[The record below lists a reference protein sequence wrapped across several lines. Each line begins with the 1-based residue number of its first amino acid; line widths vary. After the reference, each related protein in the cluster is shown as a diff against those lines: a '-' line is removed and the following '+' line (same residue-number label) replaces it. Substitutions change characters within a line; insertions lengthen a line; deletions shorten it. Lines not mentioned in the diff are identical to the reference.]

1 MIKLITLFFLA
12 QLSFS
17 QTAKD
22 FMQLEGQWD
31 VTQTLYNGSKVK
43 RINKI
48 SDLFEGNGLLS
59 YWYDE
64 NNNFVG
70 SDVRTYEEDKDQWIM
85 TWFDGKSKKWKKTRY
100 LKRIKDIYQSNS
112 NFSDQRG
119 EYKERITFFNITKLS
134 YEWKME
140 YFREQWGEW
149 KTVMTYISIRKEI

>member
-22 FMQLEGQWD
+22 FRQLEGQWD

-70 SDVRTYEEDKDQWIM
+70 SDVRTYEEDKNQWTM
-85 TWFDGKSKKWKKTRY
+85 TWFDGKSKKWKKHA
-100 LKRIKDIYQSNS
+100 I
-112 NFSDQRG
+112 
-119 EYKERITFFNITKLS
+119 
-134 YEWKME
+134 
-140 YFREQWGEW
+140 
-149 KTVMTYISIRKEI
+149 